1 LGKLRRWTL
10 GEIENFESWK
20 VEKWMKL
27 RGLEMLENG

>member
-1 LGKLRRWTL
+1 M
-10 GEIENFESWK
+10 GEIEKLESWK